1 MPQTKALQILSY
13 IISKHPN
20 VSVTSLMKLSYLIDL
35 VAIKK
40 GNNKISNFRYIRYN
54 YGPFD
59 KKIYKYLEDL
69 GKENVLKEG
78 ANISST
84 GDEFV
89 TYNIDKRYNIS
100 FEKISDKEKEIIDEV
115 LESLEGYGTKA
126 LTELTYRTKPMKK
139 IGATLENKKGLNKIL
154 DLNAEQNNPS
164 R

>member
-1 MPQTKALQILSY
+1 MPHSKTLQVLNY
-13 IISKHPN
+13 IIKNYPA
-20 VSVTSLMKLSYLIDL
+20 VSVTSLMKLSYLVDL

-40 GNNKISNFRYIRYN
+40 GKKKISDFHYIRYN

-59 KKIYKYLEDL
+59 KKIYDYLEEMEKAKIL
-69 GKENVLKEG
+69 IEG

-89 TYNIDKRYNIS
+89 TYSINKKNNIS
-100 FEKISDKEKEIIDEV
+100 FDKISDDEREIIDEV

-139 IGATLENKKGLNKIL
+139 IGATLKNKFGLNKVL
-154 DLNAEQNNPS
+154 DLNT
-164 R
+164 

>member
-1 MPQTKALQILSY
+1 MPHSKTLQVLNY
-13 IISKHPN
+13 IIKNHPN
-20 VSVTSLMKLSYLIDL
+20 VSVTSLMKLSYLVDL

-40 GNNKISNFRYIRYN
+40 GKKKIFDFHYIRYN

-59 KKIYKYLEDL
+59 KKIYDYLEEMEKGNIL
-69 GKENVLKEG
+69 VEG

-89 TYNIDKRYNIS
+89 IYSINKKNNIS
-100 FEKISDKEKEIIDEV
+100 FDKISDDEREIIDEV

-139 IGATLENKKGLNKIL
+139 IGATLKNKTGLNKVL
-154 DLNAEQNNPS
+154 DLNIQ
-164 R
+164 

>member
-1 MPQTKALQILSY
+1 MSRSKTLQILSY
-13 IISKHPN
+13 IIKNHPN

-35 VAIKK
+35 VAIDK
-40 GNNKISNFRYIRYN
+40 GKNKIFDFQYIRYN

-59 KKIYKYLEDL
+59 KNIYKCLESLVDD
-69 GKENVLKEG
+69 NIIREG

-89 TYNIDKRYNIS
+89 TYNINKKNNIS
-100 FEKISDKEKEIIDEV
+100 FDKISDDEKEIIDEV

-139 IGATLENKKGLNKIL
+139 LKATLNNKAGLNKPL
-154 DLNAEQNNPS
+154 NLNA
-164 R
+164 